1 VGGWIHLALKQPF
14 GRGVLEQRSEAG
26 LGGDVGGEI
35 LFREQAV
42 CHFGGVG
49 HLCAHDGGPDLERKR
64 VAKGALDLQRETAAI
79 GQSRLWNGVVE
90 ESEHGVFP

>member
-1 VGGWIHLALKQPF
+1 MMEVQ
-14 GRGVLEQRSEAG
+14 
-26 LGGDVGGEI
+26 
-35 LFREQAV
+35 
-42 CHFGGVG
+42 
-49 HLCAHDGGPDLERKR
+49 R